1 MKNIIIVILILICC
15 WLGFMVYQSQNKE
28 ASVFEKQKE
37 CTALYPTVKE
47 YIIDQEEIKADES
60 IWWYS
65 YRKVDKIE
73 LWYNKELDSCI
84 TRVDISDMDYLYTD
98 NRWDRRYNVT
108 DIQKLIK
115 LNWWDTLYY
124 CEFNPNNKDSNWKII
139 DCRSDFNIKY
149 YSYKEEKK

>member
-1 MKNIIIVILILICC
+1 MKNAIIVILILICC

-65 YRKVDKIE
+65 YREVNNIE
-73 LWYNKELDSCI
+73 LWYNKKLDSCI
-84 TRVDISDMDYLYTD
+84 AKVNISDMNYLHTD
-98 NRWDRRYNVT
+98 SRWEKRYELT
-108 DIQKLIK
+108 DIQKIIDVTNQRKSLFS
-115 LNWWDTLYY
+115 
-124 CEFNPNNKDSNWKII
+124 CEYNPNNKDSSWKTI
-139 DCRSDFNIKY
+139 DCRSEFNRVY
-149 YSYKEEKK
+149 YSYKD